1 MHILYNLAIYLLTP
15 VLLLH
20 LLWRG
25 LRDRDYWY
33 RWSERFGFFQPPL
46 AKNGVVVHAV
56 SVGEVNAAIPLIR
69 GLQTRWPEI
78 PIVVTGFTPTGS
90 ARIQEVLGDSVFH
103 IYAPL
108 DLPGAVRRFYARV
121 QPRMLIIMETEIWPN
136 LYRKAAKLDI
146 PVVIANA
153 RVSEK
158 SLKGYQML
166 PRLAAEVLGS
176 VAWVAAQTETDA
188 ARLIQC
194 GTPASRV
201 DVTGSLKF
209 DIRVPASLLE
219 EGEII
224 RLGWGFSRP
233 VLLAASTHEGDDEPV
248 LNAFVEV
255 LKNHPD
261 ALLVLVPRHPERF
274 GRAAQLAK
282 AHGLSIQLRSE
293 TEVCAAQS
301 NCFVVDTMGELLRY
315 CAAADV
321 AFVGGSFAPLGG
333 HNVLEPAALGKPVLF
348 GPHMFNFAEISARL
362 VQRGAAMEVADAEQL
377 AAAVSALFSDPNRCD
392 QMGRAGLRLVSEG
405 RGALVRTLDQ
415 IEKIL

>member
-1 MHILYNLAIYLLTP
+1 M
-15 VLLLH
+15 H

-25 LRDRDYWY
+25 IRNREYLY
-33 RWSERFGFFQPPL
+33 RWAERFAFFNAPKQT
-46 AKNGVVVHAV
+46 GSIVVHAV

-69 GLQTRWPEI
+69 GLQARWPDT

-90 ARIQEVLGDSVFH
+90 ARIIDVLGDSVFH
-103 IYAPL
+103 VYAPL
-108 DLPGAVRRFYARV
+108 DLPGAVKRFYRLV
-121 QPRMLIIMETEIWPN
+121 KPTMLIIMETEIWPN
-136 LYRKAAKLDI
+136 LYRQAGKLNI

-158 SLKGYQML
+158 SLKGYQMM
-166 PRLAAEVLGS
+166 RGLAREVLSS
-176 VAWVAAQTETDA
+176 VDWVAAQTETDA

-233 VLLAASTHEGDDEPV
+233 VLLAASTHEGDDEP
-248 LNAFVEV
+248 LMDAFVEV
-255 LKNHPD
+255 LERHRD

-274 GRAAQLAK
+274 VRAAQLARQ
-282 AHGLSIQLRSE
+282 HGLKVQLRSE
-293 TEVCAAQS
+293 TEICEPETA
-301 NCFVVDTMGELLRY
+301 CFVIDTMGELLRY
-315 CAAADV
+315 CAASDV
-321 AFVGGSFAPLGG
+321 AFVGGSFAQVGG

-348 GPHMFNFAEISARL
+348 GPHMFNFAEISARM
-362 VQRGAAMEVADAEQL
+362 VQRGSAMEVQNSGQLADAVNL
-377 AAAVSALFSDPNRCD
+377 LFSDPDRRD
-392 QMGRAGLRLVSEG
+392 SMGRAGLRLVEEG
-405 RGALVRTLDQ
+405 RGALSRTLDQ
-415 IEKIL
+415 IAKIL

>member
-1 MHILYNLAIYLLTP
+1 MRLFYNIAIYLLTP

-20 LLWRG
+20 LIWRG
-25 LRDRDYWY
+25 LRDRDYWR
-33 RWSERFGFFQPPL
+33 RWSERFGFFQPPKL
-46 AKNGVVVHAV
+46 THGIVVHAV
-56 SVGEVNAAIPLIR
+56 SVGEVNAAIPMIR
-69 GLQTRWPEI
+69 GLQARWPEI

-90 ARIQEVLGDSVFH
+90 ARIQDVLADTVFH

-108 DLPGAVRRFYARV
+108 DLPGAVKRFYTHLK
-121 QPRMLIIMETEIWPN
+121 PRMLIIMETEIWPN
-136 LYRKAAKLDI
+136 LYRRAEQLGI

-166 PRLAAEVLGS
+166 PRLSAKVLGS
-176 VAWVAAQTETDA
+176 VAWAAAQSETDA

-194 GTPASRV
+194 GVDASRV

-233 VLLAASTHEGDDEPV
+233 VLLAASTHEGDDEPI
-248 LNAFVEV
+248 LEAFVEI
-255 LKNHPD
+255 LKNHSD

-282 AHGLSIQLRSE
+282 NQGLTIQLRSE
-293 TEVCAAQS
+293 TEICEPQT
-301 NCFVVDTMGELLRY
+301 NCFVVDAMGELLRY

-333 HNVLEPAALGKPVLF
+333 HNVLEPAALGKPVIF

-377 AAAVSALFSDPNRCD
+377 ATAVSALFFDPNRCD
-392 QMGRAGLRLVSEG
+392 QMGSAGLRLVSEG
-405 RGALVRTLDQ
+405 RGALSRTLDQ

>member
-1 MHILYNLAIYLLTP
+1 MHLLYNLAIYLLTP

-25 LRDRDYWY
+25 LRDPDYLH
-33 RWSERFGFFQPPL
+33 RWGERFGFFQPPEIN
-46 AKNGVVVHAV
+46 NGIVVHAV

-69 GLQTRWPEI
+69 GLQVRWPDI

-90 ARIQEVLGDSVFH
+90 ARIQEILGDSVFH

-108 DLPGAVRRFYARV
+108 DLPGAVKRFYSRI

-136 LYRKAAKLDI
+136 LYRKAAKMDI

-176 VAWVAAQTETDA
+176 VAWAAAQTETDA

-194 GTPASRV
+194 GTPSARV

-233 VLLAASTHEGDDEPV
+233 VLLAASTHEGDVEPI
-248 LNAFVEV
+248 LDAFVEV

-282 AHGLSIQLRSE
+282 SHGLVIQLRSE
-293 TEVCAAQS
+293 TEICNPKT
-301 NCFVVDTMGELLRY
+301 NCFVVDAMGELLRY
-315 CAAADV
+315 CAASDV

-362 VQRGAAMEVADAEQL
+362 KQRGAALEVADAEQL
-377 AAAVSALFSDPNRCD
+377 AAAVSSLFSDPNRCD

-405 RGALVRTLDQ
+405 RGALSRNLDQ

>member
-1 MHILYNLAIYLLTP
+1 MRFFYNFAIYLLTP

-25 LRDRDYWY
+25 IRNREYLY
-33 RWSERFGFFQPPL
+33 RWAERFAFFKAPAQ
-46 AKNGVVVHAV
+46 AGSIVVHAV

-69 GLQTRWPEI
+69 GLQSRWPEI

-90 ARIQEVLGDSVFH
+90 ARIQEILGDSVFH
-103 IYAPL
+103 VYAPL
-108 DLPGAVRRFYARV
+108 DLPGAVKRFYRLV
-121 QPRMLIIMETEIWPN
+121 KPRMLIIMETEIWPN
-136 LYRKAAKLDI
+136 LYRQAERLSV

-166 PRLAAEVLGS
+166 PRSARSVLGS
-176 VAWVAAQTETDA
+176 VTWIAAQTETDA

-194 GTPASRV
+194 GAPASKV

-209 DIRVPASLLE
+209 DIRVPASLSE

-233 VLLAASTHEGDDEPV
+233 VLLAASTHEGDDEP
-248 LNAFVEV
+248 LLEAFAEV
-255 LKNHPD
+255 LKRHRD

-274 GRAAQLAK
+274 SRAAQLARNQ
-282 AHGLSIQLRSE
+282 GLKVQLRSE
-293 TEVCAAQS
+293 TEICEPATA
-301 NCFVVDTMGELLRY
+301 CFVIDTMGELLRY

-321 AFVGGSFAPLGG
+321 AFVGGSLTPVGG
-333 HNVLEPAALGKPVLF
+333 HNVLEPAALGKPVIF
-348 GPHMFNFAEISARL
+348 GPYMFNFAEISARL
-362 VQRGAAMEVADAEQL
+362 VQRGAAMEVLDAEQL
-377 AAAVSALFSDPNRCD
+377 ADAVNTLFSDPDRRD
-392 QMGRAGLRLVSEG
+392 RMGRAGLRLVSEG
-405 RGALVRTLDQ
+405 RGALLRTLDQ
-415 IEKIL
+415 IEKSL

>member
-1 MHILYNLAIYLLTP
+1 MRIFYNIAIYLLTP

-20 LLWRG
+20 LIWRG
-25 LRDRDYWY
+25 LRDADYWH
-33 RWSERFGFFQPPL
+33 RWSERFGFFQPPRL
-46 AKNGVVVHAV
+46 TNGIVVHAV
-56 SVGEVNAAIPLIR
+56 SVGEVNAAIPMIR
-69 GLQTRWPEI
+69 GLQARWPDI

-90 ARIQEVLGDSVFH
+90 ARIQEVLADTVFH

-108 DLPGAVRRFYARV
+108 DLPGAVKRFYTHLK
-121 QPRMLIIMETEIWPN
+121 PRMLIIMETEIWPN
-136 LYRKAAKLDI
+136 LYRRAEQLGI

-166 PRLAAEVLGS
+166 PRLSAKVLGS
-176 VAWVAAQTETDA
+176 VAWAAAQSETDA

-194 GTPASRV
+194 GVDASRV

-233 VLLAASTHEGDDEPV
+233 VLLAASTHEGDDEPI
-248 LNAFVEV
+248 LEAFVEI
-255 LKNHPD
+255 LKNHSN

-282 AHGLSIQLRSE
+282 NQGLTIQLRSE
-293 TEVCAAQS
+293 TEICEPQT
-301 NCFVVDTMGELLRY
+301 NCFVVDAMGELLRY

-333 HNVLEPAALGKPVLF
+333 HNVLEPAALGKPVIF
-348 GPHMFNFAEISARL
+348 GPHMFNFAEISSRL
-362 VQRGAAMEVADAEQL
+362 IQRGAAMEVADAEQL
-377 AAAVSALFSDPNRCD
+377 AAAVSALFFDPNRCD
-392 QMGRAGLRLVSEG
+392 QMGTAGLRLVSEG
-405 RGALVRTLDQ
+405 RGALSRTLDQ